1 LDEGILHR
9 VLGAAARQ
17 AYRVGK
23 RARTETAI
31 GRNPISIS
39 SAAID
44 LARRSG
50 PDTDLS
56 ERSVAIVGAGK
67 MGGLAARALRSA
79 GANDITVVNRTEERG
94 LLLAETFA
102 AKARPFEDLGEV
114 LIDSDIVICST
125 TASQIVIDKQ
135 LVETAMS
142 QRQKPGPLFI
152 VDIAVP
158 RDVSPSVTA
167 IPNVVLHDIDDLK
180 DVVDSSRGSRLGE
193 VGKVEEIIDAE
204 LSHFL
209 AWERS
214 TEVEPTISAV
224 LAKAA
229 AIRIEE
235 VDKIAGRRRLSDAER
250 EWVDQMTTRIVAKLL
265 HEPIDRVRKMSAS
278 KQGHVYAAALR
289 ELFGLDDEP
298 SP

>member
-1 LDEGILHR
+1 
-9 VLGAAARQ
+9 
-17 AYRVGK
+17 
-23 RARTETAI
+23 
-31 GRNPISIS
+31 
-39 SAAID
+39 
-44 LARRSG
+44 
-50 PDTDLS
+50 
-56 ERSVAIVGAGK
+56 
-67 MGGLAARALRSA
+67 M
-79 GANDITVVNRTEERG
+79 
-94 LLLAETFA
+94 
-102 AKARPFEDLGEV
+102 
-114 LIDSDIVICST
+114 
-125 TASQIVIDKQ
+125 
-135 LVETAMS
+135 
-142 QRQKPGPLFI
+142 
-152 VDIAVP
+152 
-158 RDVSPSVTA
+158 
-167 IPNVVLHDIDDLK
+167 
-180 DVVDSSRGSRLGE
+180 GE

-209 AWERS
+209 AWEQS